1 MEQFI
6 LQTDEF
12 ELFNCTAKL
21 LANKKEIDTKV
32 HLTTKRISLVITRT
46 VFLVKKTEMEDH
58 EINSV
63 KIYNEKPQIK
73 QKGNVVDI
81 YFTDSE
87 RRLKFLSKKEAS
99 LFVCEALKFLTGKS
113 KFARFVDKAKEA
125 IKDVDETLN
134 INTVEITKNI
144 ASLSAKKAGKAIGS
158 AITKKVIGSNKETLK
173 IGGGVFKKKET
184 KTLTLTPDEQVNAVR
199 NLKTLFDEGAITEEE
214 FTKKKKEI
222 MEL

>member
-6 LQTDEF
+6 LEEDEF
-12 ELFNCTAKL
+12 ELFKGTAKL
-21 LANKKEIDTKV
+21 IVNKKEIDTEV
-32 HLTTKRISLVITRT
+32 HLTTKRFAFIIIRKVL
-46 VFLVKKTEMEDH
+46 LVKKTETEYH
-58 EINSV
+58 EIHSV
-63 KIYNEKPQIK
+63 KIYKEKPQIQ
-73 QKGNVVDI
+73 QKNNVVDI
-81 YFTDSE
+81 YFKDSE
-87 RRLKFLSKKEAS
+87 RSLKFQNKKEAS
-99 LFVCEALKFLTGKS
+99 LFASEAIKFLTGKS
-113 KFARFVDKAKEA
+113 KFARFVDKAKEV